1 MRLRHPWLIC
11 RPLDPRLVADR
22 WGRFIVAGL
31 MIVSCARQDPMAA
44 AQELLRKGETREAV
58 ELLRGAVEEDP
69 ADPRRE
75 HWYGYALIQNK
86 QLALATWPLRRAMR
100 DPAFTVKSGVLLA
113 RTFLKT
119 DNAPDAERIATA
131 VLEVEP
137 EHRAARRIRARARIN
152 MSKEEAAL
160 EDLEVLLDEDP
171 SQLSIHE
178 MVLDSL
184 IRLERIEEAQARL
197 DLMAELVD
205 EKGIGD
211 PGARAHLCVRG
222 ANLKRHRQA
231 LEAANEAFEEC
242 LAAFPG
248 NTEVVNQAVDFHR
261 ARGDRKRELETLR
274 KAVEANPDDLQRLM
288 QLSLELRADGR
299 GEEAEGRLL
308 EVAERLDRPDLWSML
323 RDYHASLDDLPR
335 AIEMIERGLSAA
347 ISGDRDLE
355 DLPPAELFADA
366 DLLIEAGEYERAE
379 ELMEALHDEDFIR
392 LLRARM
398 LHKKGRPREALDLW
412 AESFRSWSS
421 NPGARY
427 LAAKAALEVGEWD
440 LAIEH
445 LRASLRADPAVTD
458 AGVVLAWIH
467 LAEGRRHAAQD
478 ALGHYLKAHPG
489 DAEIHRVHANLCSSL
504 GLPEY
509 AYASRM
515 LMART
520 PLGQAL
526 AIADTARDRARR
538 ENPAAA
544 LAYLDGEIAKR
555 TGRPRMELV
564 HVAAEIMNGIGR
576 AQEALELIDGL
587 IAEDPDSS
595 LAQVSRG
602 QALEQLDQIE
612 AAGEAFER
620 AVELDPESDRAHR
633 ALAEWLERR
642 GRLAEAIDH
651 YNTAARLQPLDVTP
665 RYRAIA
671 LAGKG
676 PDPPAD
682 SEVDRLEAL
691 LSERPWEGRAALRL
705 AELRFVAGDS
715 GPRTLALA
723 RRAYRFRANL
733 GFAPA
738 LLLAE
743 IQLARGETEDA
754 TRRIMAVAERDVGD
768 PEELFRLGRA
778 LVAIGETARAKE
790 VLTRAIQDEDFV
802 LHDEA
807 RQLLGTL
814 GKSREG

>member
-1 MRLRHPWLIC
+1 MLRESSKSSDSFPVRAVSLDSIGRRSPGVGSVEVCLVCQSSPGSRVFRPWGESRFRTSPDGAARTRRGRGGGPGEGEFPGRKTVHPRGDMRLRHPWLIC

-308 EVAERLDRPDLWSML
+308 EVAERLD
-323 RDYHASLDDLPR
+323 
-335 AIEMIERGLSAA
+335 
-347 ISGDRDLE
+347 
-355 DLPPAELFADA
+355 
-366 DLLIEAGEYERAE
+366 
-379 ELMEALHDEDFIR
+379 
-392 LLRARM
+392 
-398 LHKKGRPREALDLW
+398 
-412 AESFRSWSS
+412 
-421 NPGARY
+421 
-427 LAAKAALEVGEWD
+427 
-440 LAIEH
+440 
-445 LRASLRADPAVTD
+445 
-458 AGVVLAWIH
+458 
-467 LAEGRRHAAQD
+467 
-478 ALGHYLKAHPG
+478 
-489 DAEIHRVHANLCSSL
+489 
-504 GLPEY
+504 
-509 AYASRM
+509 
-515 LMART
+515 
-520 PLGQAL
+520 
-526 AIADTARDRARR
+526 
-538 ENPAAA
+538 
-544 LAYLDGEIAKR
+544 
-555 TGRPRMELV
+555 
-564 HVAAEIMNGIGR
+564 
-576 AQEALELIDGL
+576 
-587 IAEDPDSS
+587 
-595 LAQVSRG
+595 
-602 QALEQLDQIE
+602 
-612 AAGEAFER
+612 
-620 AVELDPESDRAHR
+620 
-633 ALAEWLERR
+633 
-642 GRLAEAIDH
+642 
-651 YNTAARLQPLDVTP
+651 
-665 RYRAIA
+665 
-671 LAGKG
+671 
-676 PDPPAD
+676 
-682 SEVDRLEAL
+682 
-691 LSERPWEGRAALRL
+691 
-705 AELRFVAGDS
+705 
-715 GPRTLALA
+715 
-723 RRAYRFRANL
+723 
-733 GFAPA
+733 
-738 LLLAE
+738 
-743 IQLARGETEDA
+743 
-754 TRRIMAVAERDVGD
+754 
-768 PEELFRLGRA
+768 
-778 LVAIGETARAKE
+778 
-790 VLTRAIQDEDFV
+790 
-802 LHDEA
+802 
-807 RQLLGTL
+807 
-814 GKSREG
+814 